1 MGEVGSWEGSV
12 GVGYESTD
20 DLRNGFSEG
29 TVEDVNGGDGGAPG
43 TKDGITGGM
52 LLILGFGCANGP
64 EEGVGSM

>member
-29 TVEDVNGGDGGAPG
+29 TVEDVNRGDGGAPG
-43 TKDGITGGM
+43 TKDEITGGM
-52 LLILGFGCANGP
+52 LGFGCANGP
-64 EEGVGSM
+64 KEGAGSV